1 MYLNSKMAGITMS
14 FILSGSIY
22 ASTVLENPALNRIQ
36 KAKAPEHGPLYL
48 VKDGV
53 AQAVVVIPE
62 SSGPKAEI
70 YRRSADELIRYME
83 KVTGAKLDIF
93 EENKPLPVGKKL
105 ILIGDSALTAKY
117 NVSSTDLPLEGFRIK
132 TFPEGLAIVGRIDEN
147 NLGGGLYVPKYSAS
161 WGVLFGVYDF
171 LERFCGVRWY
181 YPDDLGIHI
190 QKIAT
195 LSIPPFEYSNWPN
208 FSKRSGAHWSFF
220 REENPMNEG
229 TGLKEYSQYFR
240 AGDSSYLEWG
250 AHSPINFGMHATTV
264 PECMEQ
270 GKDGTHSKDF
280 PCYGNPKTVDLMYD
294 DLVNFYEKNDVRP
307 FISPRSGR
315 PWCAPSATRIMI
327 SPPDKPVACNCE
339 FCKKLWRDDWGSMG
353 SASIV
358 MTAFVAKLAERI
370 HAKWPGKKVLYCPYL
385 NYMICPDGLKLPEN
399 VVIQM
404 TKMYGTAS
412 GKEEFVAEYYNVQIR
427 LWNHACNGNK
437 IVTWEYSCWPA
448 ESTFLPFQYPHT
460 LKKFYQDNRNSIYG
474 SFIDGHPSQA
484 GRRVP
489 TDSTSGG
496 EWAYSH
502 PTFYIWYRLLWD
514 PDFNVDA
521 ALDEYCSL
529 MYGAAA
535 PEMKEILGLLTNRW
549 EEVKWREKII
559 DNTVKSSMIY
569 GETMPKAE
577 IAKLDTLYHKALQAV
592 TGDQLSTQRLEFFG
606 GAIKKCLAEANEFN
620 TDNRPT
626 MLIKKV
632 GSNPNIDGKA
642 GDKEFLGKEKY
653 FTRLAYSL
661 EKPGIPPTSMIRAVW
676 TDDGITFAIL
686 NYEAF
691 YPAAKLTGYDARVY
705 EEDCIELFIQPE
717 NSPYFHIAAN
727 SLGGFFDERG
737 NDPSIHLKGLKVAS
751 SIIKSGTNNHWFC
764 EIFIPFSELGI
775 KPLPNTEFSG
785 NIIRNRI
792 FEHNNE
798 INKRFYRWS
807 TKFRP
812 AHNDTNAFGKMKLV
826 E

>member
-1 MYLNSKMAGITMS
+1 MHINSKVAVITAS
-14 FILSGSIY
+14 FLLAGSIS
-22 ASTVLENPALNRIQ
+22 ASTILENPALNRIQ
-36 KAKAPEHGPLYL
+36 KATTPEHAVLTL
-48 VKDGV
+48 VKDGI
-53 AQAVVVIPE
+53 AQAMVVIPD

-70 YRRSADELIRYME
+70 YRRSADELIRYIE
-83 KVTGAKLDIF
+83 KVTGVKLEIF

-132 TFPEGLAIVGRIDEN
+132 TFPEGLAIVGRIPDN
-147 NLGGGLYVPKYSAS
+147 NLSGGLYVPKYSAS

-181 YPDDLGIHI
+181 YPDVLGIYI
-190 QKIAT
+190 PKITT
-195 LSIPPFEYSNWPN
+195 LSIPPCEYSNWPH
-208 FSKRSGAHWSFF
+208 FSKRSGAHWAFF
-220 REENPMNEG
+220 REKNPMNDSA
-229 TGLKEYSQYFR
+229 GLKEYSQYFR

-250 AHSPINFGMHATTV
+250 VHSPINFGIHAAVV

-270 GKDGTHSKDF
+270 GKDGARSKDF

-307 FISPRSGR
+307 FISPRSGH
-315 PWCAPSATRIMI
+315 PWCAPTATRIMI

-353 SASIV
+353 NASLI
-358 MTAFVAKLAERI
+358 MTDFVSRLASRI
-370 HAKWPGKKVLYCPYL
+370 NAKWPEKRVVFCPYL
-385 NYMICPDGLKLPEN
+385 NYMLCPDGQKLPDN

-412 GKEEFVAEYYNVQIR
+412 AKENFVAEYYNNQIR
-427 LWNHACNGNK
+427 KWSQACGGNK
-437 IVTWEYSCWPA
+437 IVSYEYSCWPA

-460 LKKFYQDNRNSIYG
+460 LQKFYQDNRNNIYG

-489 TDSTSGG
+489 ADSSYGG

-521 ALDEYCSL
+521 ALDEYCTL

-535 PEMKEILGLLTNRW
+535 PEMKEIMMLLSNRW
-549 EEVKWREKII
+549 EDVKWREKIF
-559 DNTVKSSMIY
+559 DNTVKGNMIY

-577 IAKLDTLYHKALQAV
+577 IAKLDALYKKALQAV
-592 TGDQLSTQRLEFFG
+592 SSDKLSRQRLEFFG

-620 TDNRPT
+620 TDNRPV

-632 GSNPNIDGKA
+632 GSNPNIDGKD
-642 GDKEFLGKEKY
+642 GDKEFLGREKY
-653 FTRLAYSL
+653 FTKLAYSL
-661 EKPGIPPTSMIRAVW
+661 EKAGTPPTSMIRAVW

-691 YPAAKLTGYDARVY
+691 KPMAKLTGRNVGIY

-727 SLGGFFDERG
+727 SLGGFYDERG
-737 NDPSIHLKGLKVAS
+737 NDPAIHLKELKVAS

-792 FEHNNE
+792 FEHNNK

-807 TKFRP
+807 TKYRP